1 MMVYTKVHRGKRSVV
16 VVNASPLESDFIIN
30 AVLAAGN
37 SKYYVMEDNNQ

>member
-1 MMVYTKVHRGKRSVV
+1 MMVYTKMSRGKRSVI

-37 SKYYVMEDNNQ
+37 SKYYVMEDNSK